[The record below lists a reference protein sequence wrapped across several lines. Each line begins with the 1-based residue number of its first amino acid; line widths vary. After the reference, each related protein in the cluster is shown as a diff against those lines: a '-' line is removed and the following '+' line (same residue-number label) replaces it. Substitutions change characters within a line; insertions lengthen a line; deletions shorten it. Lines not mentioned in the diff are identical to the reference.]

1 MGRVSLARSSTRD
14 LHMSVKRKILLGLV
28 SFLALIT
35 YNRFTVSSKE
45 PSKEIIDSV
54 IERLPSD
61 ANYLCIVNFGKHS
74 GEERFFIY
82 NVRNNKYEYS
92 GLVQHGNG
100 KGNTASKPKFS
111 NVIGSN
117 CSSLGLY
124 KITSRDNMHSW
135 PGALCL
141 RMIGL
146 DSTNSNAIARGIL
159 IHPSLTRTLMP
170 FEIWGLDLPL
180 TVESQGCF
188 AVSCNTMYEISKRFK
203 KNNMYLYAYV

>member
-1 MGRVSLARSSTRD
+1 MST
-14 LHMSVKRKILLGLV
+14 KRKILLGLA
-28 SFLALIT
+28 SFLALIA
-35 YNRFTVSSKE
+35 YNRFTVSSKS
-45 PSKEIIDSV
+45 PNNAIIDSV

-124 KITSRDNMHSW
+124 KITCKDNMHSW
-135 PGALCL
+135 PGAPCF
-141 RMIGL
+141 RMVGL

-180 TVESQGCF
+180 TWESQGCF
-188 AVSCNTMYEISKRFK
+188 AVSCNTMYEIGKRFK

>member
-1 MGRVSLARSSTRD
+1 MST
-14 LHMSVKRKILLGLV
+14 KRKILLGLA
-28 SFLALIT
+28 SFLALIA
-35 YNRFTVSSKE
+35 YNRFAVSSKS
-45 PSKEIIDSV
+45 PNNAIIDSV

-124 KITSRDNMHSW
+124 KITSKDNMHSW
-135 PGALCL
+135 PGAPCF
-141 RMIGL
+141 RMVGL

-170 FEIWGLDLPL
+170 FEIWGLNLPL
-180 TVESQGCF
+180 TGESRGCF
-188 AVSCNTMYEISKRFK
+188 AVSCNTMYEISKRFN

>member
-1 MGRVSLARSSTRD
+1 MST
-14 LHMSVKRKILLGLV
+14 KRKILLGLM
-28 SFLALIT
+28 SFLTLIA
-35 YNRFTVSSKE
+35 YNRFAVPSKR
-45 PSKEIIDSV
+45 PSKEIVDSV

-100 KGNTASKPKFS
+100 KGNTAGKPKFS

-124 KITSRDNMHSW
+124 KITGKDNMHSL
-135 PGALCL
+135 PGAPCL

-146 DSTNSNAIARGIL
+146 DSTNSNAMARGIL

-170 FEIWGLDLPL
+170 FEVWGLDLPL
-180 TVESQGCF
+180 TWESQGCF
-188 AVSCNTMYEISKRFK
+188 AVSRNTMCEITKRFK

>member
-1 MGRVSLARSSTRD
+1 MST
-14 LHMSVKRKILLGLV
+14 KRKILLGLA
-28 SFLALIT
+28 SFLALIA
-35 YNRFTVSSKE
+35 YNRFTVSSKS
-45 PSKEIIDSV
+45 PNNAIIDSA
-54 IERLPSD
+54 IKRLPSD

-124 KITSRDNMHSW
+124 KITSKDNMHSW
-135 PGALCL
+135 PGAPCF
-141 RMIGL
+141 RMVGL
-146 DSTNSNAIARGIL
+146 DSTNSKAIARGIL

-180 TVESQGCF
+180 TGESRGCF

>member
-1 MGRVSLARSSTRD
+1 MARSNIRNHRMST
-14 LHMSVKRKILLGLV
+14 KRKILLGLA
-28 SFLALIT
+28 SFLALIA
-35 YNRFTVSSKE
+35 YNRFTISSKS
-45 PSKEIIDSV
+45 PNNAIIDSV

-74 GEERFFIY
+74 GEERFYIY

-100 KGNTASKPKFS
+100 KGNTAGKPKFS

-124 KITSRDNMHSW
+124 KITSKDNMHSW
-135 PGALCL
+135 PGAPCF
-141 RMIGL
+141 RMVGL

-180 TVESQGCF
+180 TGESRGCF

>member
-1 MGRVSLARSSTRD
+1 M
-14 LHMSVKRKILLGLV
+14 IGLI
-28 SFLALIT
+28 SFLTLIA
-35 YNRFTVSSKE
+35 YNRFAVSSKK
-45 PSKEIIDSV
+45 PSKEIVDSA
-54 IERLPSD
+54 IKRLPSD

-82 NVRNNKYEYS
+82 NVRNKKYEYS

-124 KITSRDNMHSW
+124 KITCKDNMHSW
-135 PGALCL
+135 PGAPCF
-141 RMIGL
+141 RMVGL
-146 DSTNSNAIARGIL
+146 DSTNSNAMARGIL

-170 FEIWGLDLPL
+170 FEVWGLDLPL
-180 TVESQGCF
+180 TWESQGCF

>member
-1 MGRVSLARSSTRD
+1 MGRVNLARSNIRNHRMST
-14 LHMSVKRKILLGLV
+14 KRKILLGLA
-28 SFLALIT
+28 SFLALIA
-35 YNRFTVSSKE
+35 YNRFTVSIKK
-45 PSKEIIDSV
+45 PSKEIVDSV
-54 IERLPSD
+54 IKRLPSD

-82 NVRNNKYEYS
+82 NIKKNKYEYS

-100 KGNTASKPKFS
+100 KGNTAGKPKFS

-124 KITSRDNMHSW
+124 KITRKDNMHSW
-135 PGALCL
+135 PNAPCF
-141 RMIGL
+141 RMVGL
-146 DSTNSNAIARGIL
+146 DSTNSNAMARGIL

-170 FEIWGLDLPL
+170 FEVWGLDLPL
-180 TVESQGCF
+180 TWESQGCF

>member
-1 MGRVSLARSSTRD
+1 MVRYNIRNHRMST
-14 LHMSVKRKILLGLV
+14 KRKILLGLV
-28 SFLALIT
+28 FFLALIT
-35 YNRFTVSSKE
+35 YNRFAVSSKK
-45 PSKEIIDSV
+45 PSKEIIDSA
-54 IERLPSD
+54 IKRLPSD

-124 KITSRDNMHSW
+124 KITSKDNMHSW
-135 PGALCL
+135 PGAPCF
-141 RMIGL
+141 RMVGL
-146 DSTNSNAIARGIL
+146 DSTNTNAMARGIL

-180 TVESQGCF
+180 TWESQGCF

>member
-1 MGRVSLARSSTRD
+1 MST
-14 LHMSVKRKILLGLV
+14 KRKILLGLA
-28 SFLALIT
+28 SFLALIA
-35 YNRFTVSSKE
+35 YNRFTVSSKS
-45 PSKEIIDSV
+45 PNNAIIDSV

-74 GEERFFIY
+74 DEERFFIY

-124 KITSRDNMHSW
+124 KITSKDNMHSW
-135 PGALCL
+135 PGAPCF
-141 RMIGL
+141 RMVGL

-180 TVESQGCF
+180 TGESRGCF

>member
-1 MGRVSLARSSTRD
+1 MARSNIRNHRMST
-14 LHMSVKRKILLGLV
+14 KRKILLGLA
-28 SFLALIT
+28 SFLALIA
-35 YNRFTVSSKE
+35 YNRFTVSSKS
-45 PSKEIIDSV
+45 PNNAIIDSV

-61 ANYLCIVNFGKHS
+61 ANYLCIVNFAKHS

-124 KITSRDNMHSW
+124 KITSKDNMHSW
-135 PGALCL
+135 PGAPCF
-141 RMIGL
+141 RMVGL
-146 DSTNSNAIARGIL
+146 DATNSNAMARGIL

-180 TVESQGCF
+180 TWESQGCF
-188 AVSCNTMYEISKRFK
+188 AVSCNTMYEISKRFN

>member
-1 MGRVSLARSSTRD
+1 MST
-14 LHMSVKRKILLGLV
+14 KRKILLGLA
-28 SFLALIT
+28 SFLALIA
-35 YNRFTVSSKE
+35 YNRFTVSSKS
-45 PSKEIIDSV
+45 PNNAIIDSV

-61 ANYLCIVNFGKHS
+61 ANYLCIVNFCKHS

-124 KITSRDNMHSW
+124 KITSKDNMHSW
-135 PGALCL
+135 PGAPCF
-141 RMIGL
+141 RMVGL
-146 DSTNSNAIARGIL
+146 DSTI
-159 IHPSLTRTLMP
+159 
-170 FEIWGLDLPL
+170 
-180 TVESQGCF
+180 
-188 AVSCNTMYEISKRFK
+188 
-203 KNNMYLYAYV
+203 

>member
-1 MGRVSLARSSTRD
+1 MST
-14 LHMSVKRKILLGLV
+14 KRKILLGLA
-28 SFLALIT
+28 SFLALIA
-35 YNRFTVSSKE
+35 YNRFTVSSKS
-45 PSKEIIDSV
+45 PNNAIIDSV

-100 KGNTASKPKFS
+100 KGNTAGKPKFS

-124 KITSRDNMHSW
+124 KITSKDKMHSW
-135 PGALCL
+135 PNAPSYRL
-141 RMIGL
+141 IGL
-146 DSTNSNAIARGIL
+146 DSTNSNAMTRGIL
-159 IHPSLTRTLMP
+159 IHPSLTHTLMP

-180 TVESQGCF
+180 TWESQGCF
-188 AVSCNTMYEISKRFK
+188 AVSCNTMYEIRKKIK

>member
-1 MGRVSLARSSTRD
+1 MGRVNLARSNIRNHRMST
-14 LHMSVKRKILLGLV
+14 KRKILLGLA
-28 SFLALIT
+28 SFLALIA
-35 YNRFTVSSKE
+35 YNRFTVSSKS
-45 PSKEIIDSV
+45 PNNAIIDSV

-124 KITSRDNMHSW
+124 KITSKDNMHSW
-135 PGALCL
+135 PGAPCF
-141 RMIGL
+141 RMVGL

-180 TVESQGCF
+180 TGESRGCF

>member
-1 MGRVSLARSSTRD
+1 MARYNIRNHRMST
-14 LHMSVKRKILLGLV
+14 KRKILLGLV
-28 SFLALIT
+28 FFLALIT
-35 YNRFTVSSKE
+35 YNRFTVSSKK
-45 PSKEIIDSV
+45 PSKEIIDSA
-54 IERLPSD
+54 IKRLPSD

-82 NVRNNKYEYS
+82 DVKKKKCEYS

-100 KGNTASKPKFS
+100 KGNTAGKPKFS

-124 KITSRDNMHSW
+124 KITSKDNMHSW
-135 PGALCL
+135 PGAPCF
-141 RMIGL
+141 RMVGL

-180 TVESQGCF
+180 TGESRGCF

>member
-1 MGRVSLARSSTRD
+1 MST
-14 LHMSVKRKILLGLV
+14 KRKILLGLA
-28 SFLALIT
+28 SFLALIA
-35 YNRFTVSSKE
+35 YNRFTVSSKS
-45 PSKEIIDSV
+45 PNNAIIDSV
-54 IERLPSD
+54 IERLLSD

-82 NVRNNKYEYS
+82 NGRNNKYEYS

-124 KITSRDNMHSW
+124 KITSKDNMHSW
-135 PGALCL
+135 PGAPCF
-141 RMIGL
+141 RMVGL

-180 TVESQGCF
+180 TGESRGCF

>member
-1 MGRVSLARSSTRD
+1 MA
-14 LHMSVKRKILLGLV
+14 
-28 SFLALIT
+28 SFLALIA
-35 YNRFTVSSKE
+35 YNRFTVSSKS
-45 PSKEIIDSV
+45 PNNAIIDSV

-124 KITSRDNMHSW
+124 KITSKDNMHSW
-135 PGALCL
+135 PGAPCF
-141 RMIGL
+141 RMVGL

-180 TVESQGCF
+180 TGESRGCF

>member
-1 MGRVSLARSSTRD
+1 M
-14 LHMSVKRKILLGLV
+14 
-28 SFLALIT
+28 
-35 YNRFTVSSKE
+35 
-45 PSKEIIDSV
+45 
-54 IERLPSD
+54 
-61 ANYLCIVNFGKHS
+61 
-74 GEERFFIY
+74 
-82 NVRNNKYEYS
+82 
-92 GLVQHGNG
+92 QHGNG

-124 KITSRDNMHSW
+124 KITSKDNMHSW
-135 PGALCL
+135 PGAPCF
-141 RMIGL
+141 RMVGL

-180 TVESQGCF
+180 TGESRGCF

>member
-1 MGRVSLARSSTRD
+1 M
-14 LHMSVKRKILLGLV
+14 IGLI
-28 SFLALIT
+28 SFLTLIA
-35 YNRFTVSSKE
+35 YSRFAVSSKK
-45 PSKEIIDSV
+45 PSKEIIDSA
-54 IERLPSD
+54 IKRLPSD

-124 KITSRDNMHSW
+124 KITCKDNMHSW
-135 PGALCL
+135 PGAPCF
-141 RMIGL
+141 RMVGL
-146 DSTNSNAIARGIL
+146 DSTNSNAMARGIL

-170 FEIWGLDLPL
+170 FEVWGLDLPL
-180 TVESQGCF
+180 TWESQGCF

>member
-1 MGRVSLARSSTRD
+1 MARYNIRNYRMST
-14 LHMSVKRKILLGLV
+14 KRKILLGLV
-28 SFLALIT
+28 FFLALIT
-35 YNRFTVSSKE
+35 YNRFTVSSKK
-45 PSKEIIDSV
+45 PSKEIIDSA
-54 IERLPSD
+54 IKRLPSD

-82 NVRNNKYEYS
+82 DVKKKKCEYS

-124 KITSRDNMHSW
+124 KITSKDNMHSW
-135 PGALCL
+135 PGAPCF
-141 RMIGL
+141 RMVGL
-146 DSTNSNAIARGIL
+146 DSTNTNAMARGIL

-180 TVESQGCF
+180 TWESQGCF

>member
-1 MGRVSLARSSTRD
+1 MST
-14 LHMSVKRKILLGLV
+14 KRKILLGLA
-28 SFLALIT
+28 SFLALIA
-35 YNRFTVSSKE
+35 YNRFTVSSKS
-45 PSKEIIDSV
+45 PNNAIIDSV

-124 KITSRDNMHSW
+124 KITCKDNMHSW
-135 PGALCL
+135 PGAPCF
-141 RMIGL
+141 RMVGL

-180 TVESQGCF
+180 TGESRGCF

>member
-1 MGRVSLARSSTRD
+1 MST
-14 LHMSVKRKILLGLV
+14 KRKILLGLA
-28 SFLALIT
+28 SFLALIA
-35 YNRFTVSSKE
+35 YNRFTVSSKS
-45 PSKEIIDSV
+45 PNNAIIDSA
-54 IERLPSD
+54 IKRLPSD

-124 KITSRDNMHSW
+124 KITSKDNMHSW
-135 PGALCL
+135 PGAPCF
-141 RMIGL
+141 RMVGL

-180 TVESQGCF
+180 TGESRGCF

>member
-1 MGRVSLARSSTRD
+1 MARYNIRNHRMST
-14 LHMSVKRKILLGLV
+14 KRKILLGLV
-28 SFLALIT
+28 FFLALIT
-35 YNRFTVSSKE
+35 YNRFTVSSKK
-45 PSKEIIDSV
+45 PSKEIIDSA
-54 IERLPSD
+54 IKRLPSD

-82 NVRNNKYEYS
+82 DVKKKKCEYS

-100 KGNTASKPKFS
+100 KGNTAGKPKFS

-124 KITSRDNMHSW
+124 KITSKDNMHSW
-135 PGALCL
+135 PGAPCF
-141 RMIGL
+141 RMVGL
-146 DSTNSNAIARGIL
+146 DSTNTNAMARGIL

-180 TVESQGCF
+180 TWESQGCF

>member
-1 MGRVSLARSSTRD
+1 M
-14 LHMSVKRKILLGLV
+14 
-28 SFLALIT
+28 SFLTLTA
-35 YNRFTVSSKE
+35 YNRLAVSSKR

-54 IERLPSD
+54 IKRLPSD

-100 KGNTASKPKFS
+100 KGNTAGKPKFS

-124 KITSRDNMHSW
+124 KITGKDNMHSW
-135 PGALCL
+135 PGAPCL

-146 DSTNSNAIARGIL
+146 DSTNSNAMARGIL

-170 FEIWGLDLPL
+170 FEVWGLDLPL
-180 TVESQGCF
+180 TWESQGCF
-188 AVSCNTMYEISKRFK
+188 AVSCNTMCEITKRFK

>member
-1 MGRVSLARSSTRD
+1 MST
-14 LHMSVKRKILLGLV
+14 KRKILLGLA
-28 SFLALIT
+28 SFLALIA
-35 YNRFTVSSKE
+35 YNRFTVSSKS
-45 PSKEIIDSV
+45 PNNAIIDSA
-54 IERLPSD
+54 IKRLPSD

-124 KITSRDNMHSW
+124 KITSKDNMHSW
-135 PGALCL
+135 PGAPCF
-141 RMIGL
+141 RMVGL

-180 TVESQGCF
+180 TGESRGCF

-203 KNNMYLYAYV
+203 NIVVR

>member
-1 MGRVSLARSSTRD
+1 MST
-14 LHMSVKRKILLGLV
+14 KRKILLGLA
-28 SFLALIT
+28 SFLALIA
-35 YNRFTVSSKE
+35 YNRFTVSSKS
-45 PSKEIIDSV
+45 PNNAIIDSV

-124 KITSRDNMHSW
+124 KITSKDNMHSW
-135 PGALCL
+135 PGAPCF
-141 RMIGL
+141 RMVGL

-180 TVESQGCF
+180 TWESQGCF

>member
-1 MGRVSLARSSTRD
+1 MST
-14 LHMSVKRKILLGLV
+14 KRKILLGLA
-28 SFLALIT
+28 SFLALIA
-35 YNRFTVSSKE
+35 YNRFTVSSKS
-45 PSKEIIDSV
+45 PNNAIIDSV

-124 KITSRDNMHSW
+124 KITSKDNMHSW
-135 PGALCL
+135 PGAPCF
-141 RMIGL
+141 RMVGL

-180 TVESQGCF
+180 TGESRGCF

-203 KNNMYLYAYV
+203 KNNGSGAEVRG

>member
-1 MGRVSLARSSTRD
+1 MST
-14 LHMSVKRKILLGLV
+14 KRKILLGLA
-28 SFLALIT
+28 SFLALIA
-35 YNRFTVSSKE
+35 YNRFTVSSKS
-45 PSKEIIDSV
+45 PNNAIIDSV

-124 KITSRDNMHSW
+124 KITSKDNMHSW
-135 PGALCL
+135 PGAPCF
-141 RMIGL
+141 RMVGL

-170 FEIWGLDLPL
+170 FEIWGLNLPL
-180 TVESQGCF
+180 TGESRGCF

>member
-1 MGRVSLARSSTRD
+1 MARSYIRDYRMST
-14 LHMSVKRKILLGLV
+14 KRKILLGLA
-28 SFLALIT
+28 SFLALIA
-35 YNRFTVSSKE
+35 YNRFTVSSKS
-45 PSKEIIDSV
+45 PNNAIIDSV

-100 KGNTASKPKFS
+100 KGNTAGKPKFS

-124 KITSRDNMHSW
+124 KITSKDNMHSW
-135 PGALCL
+135 PGAPCF
-141 RMIGL
+141 RMVGL
-146 DSTNSNAIARGIL
+146 DSTNSNAMARGIL

-170 FEIWGLDLPL
+170 FEVWGLDLPL
-180 TVESQGCF
+180 TWESQGCF
-188 AVSCNTMYEISKRFK
+188 AVSCNTMYEINKRFK
-203 KNNMYLYAYV
+203 RNNMYLYTYV

>member
-1 MGRVSLARSSTRD
+1 MST
-14 LHMSVKRKILLGLV
+14 KRKILLGLA
-28 SFLALIT
+28 SFLALIA
-35 YNRFTVSSKE
+35 YNRFTVSSKS
-45 PSKEIIDSV
+45 PNNAIIDSV

-124 KITSRDNMHSW
+124 KITSKDNMHSW
-135 PGALCL
+135 PGAPCF
-141 RMIGL
+141 RMVGL

-180 TVESQGCF
+180 TGESRGCF

>member
-1 MGRVSLARSSTRD
+1 MARYNIRNHRMST
-14 LHMSVKRKILLGLV
+14 KRKILLGLV
-28 SFLALIT
+28 FFLALIT
-35 YNRFTVSSKE
+35 YNRFTVSSKK
-45 PSKEIIDSV
+45 PSKEIIDSA
-54 IERLPSD
+54 IKRLPSD

-124 KITSRDNMHSW
+124 KITSKDNMHSW
-135 PGALCL
+135 PGAPCF
-141 RMIGL
+141 RMVGL

-180 TVESQGCF
+180 TWESQGCF
-188 AVSCNTMYEISKRFK
+188 AVSCNTMYEITKRFK

>member
-1 MGRVSLARSSTRD
+1 MST
-14 LHMSVKRKILLGLV
+14 KRKILLGLA
-28 SFLALIT
+28 SFLALIA
-35 YNRFTVSSKE
+35 YNRFTVSSKS
-45 PSKEIIDSV
+45 PNNAIIDSV

-124 KITSRDNMHSW
+124 KITSKDNMHSW
-135 PGALCL
+135 PGAPCF
-141 RMIGL
+141 RMVGL

-180 TVESQGCF
+180 TGESRGCF

-203 KNNMYLYAYV
+203 RNNMYLYAYV

>member
-1 MGRVSLARSSTRD
+1 MST
-14 LHMSVKRKILLGLV
+14 KRKILLGLA
-28 SFLALIT
+28 SFLALIA
-35 YNRFTVSSKE
+35 YNRFTVSSKS
-45 PSKEIIDSV
+45 PNNAIIDSV

-124 KITSRDNMHSW
+124 KITSKDNMHSW
-135 PGALCL
+135 PGAPCF
-141 RMIGL
+141 RMVGL
-146 DSTNSNAIARGIL
+146 DSTNSNAIARRIL

-180 TVESQGCF
+180 TGESRGCF